1 MDLSIII
8 PVHNLEN
15 YIDPLLSSLMTQNIG
30 DYDVELLFVLDNCT
44 DGTAKKLFQVCA
56 DQYTINLIN
65 TDVRS
70 CGLARNIGL
79 DHASGEYIWFV
90 DGDDWIVN
98 NQAIWTILTTMK
110 TQDEKI
116 IRFDYEAPSFKFY
129 GFPSMV
135 WQYCMRKDFIGDL
148 RFTSIQ
154 PHEDVKFM
162 GQLLCD
168 LTNPIFFLNTKLYHY
183 NYMREGSN
191 MWQWAHN
198 HKIET

>member
-44 DGTAKKLFQVCA
+44 DGTAKKLFQVRA

-90 DGDDWIVN
+90 DGDDWIIN
-98 NQAIWTILTTMK
+98 SNAIKIILDVMK

-116 IRFDYEAPSFKFY
+116 IRFDYEAPLFKFY

-135 WQYCMRKDFIGDL
+135 WQYCMRRDFIGDL

-168 LTNPIFFLNTKLYHY
+168 LTDPIFFLNTKLYHY

-191 MWQWAHN
+191 MWQWANN
-198 HKIET
+198 HKIEA